1 MAKSTV
7 RALVLIAATLVS
19 SCAFAARGTYDR
31 QVSAP
36 AGGHL
41 RFRTDVGSV
50 TVVGTSGS
58 NVVVHADL
66 EGPKSYLSRIRI
78 TTERTPSGVTVSAH
92 EPSSGW
98 FDWFDWFGFGWHRVR
113 FTVQVPSD
121 YPVDVRTSGGDLT
134 VRNVSAAV
142 RGATSGGGVQ
152 AENIT
157 GTVDLHTSG
166 GSVDAQHL
174 TGPARLSTSGGN
186 VQVEDST
193 GNPDLRTS
201 GGDIRMRNDDGQVRA
216 VTSGGD
222 ISAQLRSNLGVTLK
236 TAGGDI
242 TLRLPQD
249 MHASIGPRSSG
260 GGITSDFPLSTGRI
274 QSGDFLQGTVGGGGP
289 PITLDTSGGD
299 IHIEPI
305 R

>member
-7 RALVLIAATLVS
+7 RALVLIAAAFVS
-19 SCAFAARGTYDR
+19 SCAFAAHGTYDR

-58 NVVVHADL
+58 TVIVHADL
-66 EGPKSYLSRIRI
+66 EGPKSYLSRFRI
-78 TTERTPSGVTVSAH
+78 TTERTPSGVTVSAR
-92 EPSSGW
+92 EPASGW
-98 FDWFDWFGFGWHRVR
+98 LDWFGFGWHRVR

-121 YPVDVRTSGGDLT
+121 YPVDVQTSGGDLT
-134 VRNVSAAV
+134 VRDVSASV
-142 RGATSGGGVQ
+142 RGATSGGGVE

-174 TGPARLSTSGGN
+174 TGPAHLSTSGGN
-186 VQVEDST
+186 VHVVDST
-193 GNPDLRTS
+193 GNLDLRTS

-222 ISAQLRSNLGVTLK
+222 IHAQLRSNQGITLK
-236 TAGGDI
+236 TDGGDI
-242 TLRLPQD
+242 TLLLPQD
-249 MHASIGPRSSG
+249 MHASIEARSSG
-260 GGITSDFPLSTGRI
+260 GGITCEFPLGTARI
-274 QSGDFLQGTVGGGGP
+274 QSGHFLQGTVGGGGP
-289 PITLDTSGGD
+289 PITLRTSGGD